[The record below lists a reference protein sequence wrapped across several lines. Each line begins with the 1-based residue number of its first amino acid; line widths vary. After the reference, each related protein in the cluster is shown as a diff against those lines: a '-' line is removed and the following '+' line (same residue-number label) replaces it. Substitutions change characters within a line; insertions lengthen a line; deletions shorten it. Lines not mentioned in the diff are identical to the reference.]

1 MKHALPALPYP
12 LDALAPHCSKETL
25 EFHHGK
31 HHAAYVAKLNEL
43 VETTDMRDS
52 PLEEVIKGST
62 GVLFNNAAQVWNHT
76 FFWSSMKPAG
86 GGQPSGALAQAIDA
100 KWGSHE
106 GFKKA
111 FQESA
116 TGNFGSGWTWL
127 VKKPDG
133 TVDIVNTRN
142 ADTPLTTE
150 NTALLVLDDWE
161 HAYYIDY
168 RNQRPKYVQAFL
180 EYLANWTFAKKNFG

>member
-127 VKKPDG
+127 VKEPDG

-180 EYLANWTFAKKNFG
+180 EYLANWTFANKNFD